1 VPSNIPNRVKNEVAV
16 NLTAIIHIS
25 GKSMP
30 YLRRLESILTLPNE
44 VIEAVKNGTLN
55 KAQAQVFVRR

>member
-1 VPSNIPNRVKNEVAV
+1 
-16 NLTAIIHIS
+16 
-25 GKSMP
+25 MP